1 DLGLP
6 IIPVQVGGAPLPKWI
21 DHLAAANLT
30 DGYDFARVQSL
41 YADVTAPGA
50 KLPLKVLTPTARKAN
65 RRTGWVIGIGV
76 LIMFA
81 AGLYGVGVLGIQA
94 PAEEYVSVNQTEQ
107 SMIRTEMAPVLSTM
121 ESFLPHNPEEAFV
134 YPATLLVQPTRY
146 RPYIAATATAAVA
159 TSGFYPATL
168 TPTPAQ

>member
-1 DLGLP
+1 MP
-6 IIPVQVGGAPLPKWI
+6 IRKKRSKTPSYKRLIWACPSSLCRWAAPLPKWI

-65 RRTGWVIGIGV
+65 RRTGLRIGIGV

-81 AGLYGVGVLGIQA
+81 AGLYGVGVSR
-94 PAEEYVSVNQTEQ
+94 Y
-107 SMIRTEMAPVLSTM
+107 
-121 ESFLPHNPEEAFV
+121 LP
-134 YPATLLVQPTRY
+134 
-146 RPYIAATATAAVA
+146 RPLRN
-159 TSGFYPATL
+159 TSA
-168 TPTPAQ
+168 